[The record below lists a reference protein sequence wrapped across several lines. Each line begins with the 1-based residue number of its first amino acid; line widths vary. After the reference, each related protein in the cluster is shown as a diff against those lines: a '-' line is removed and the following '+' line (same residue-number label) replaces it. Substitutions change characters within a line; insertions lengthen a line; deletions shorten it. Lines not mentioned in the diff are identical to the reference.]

1 MIVQLRIDER
11 LIHGQIAAAWAKALP
26 IDTIICA
33 SDVAASD
40 SLRTKML
47 LMAAPA
53 GMRARVRKVDEIIS
67 LLSDSRADK
76 MKILLI
82 TDSPDNA
89 NRLIK
94 GLQVPEVNVANFHS
108 KNKEGLKYKVTDTC
122 VCYQKDYDDLKKL
135 INDSKYIYSQMIPSV
150 EKKDIKKLVE
160 TVKGE

>member
-1 MIVQLRIDER
+1 MILQLRIDER

-33 SDVAASD
+33 SDVASKDA
-40 SLRTKML
+40 LRTKML

-53 GMRARVRKVDEIIS
+53 GLRARVRSVDEIIN

-82 TDSPDNA
+82 TDSPENA
-89 NRLIK
+89 DKLVK
-94 GLQVPEVNVANFHS
+94 GLDIPEVNVANFHS
-108 KNKEGLKYKVTDTC
+108 KNKEGLKYKVTEAC
-122 VCYQKDYDDLKKL
+122 VCYQKDFDDLKIL
-135 INDSKYIYSQMIPSV
+135 INDSKCIYSQMIPSV
-150 EKKDIKKLVE
+150 EKKNIQKLVE